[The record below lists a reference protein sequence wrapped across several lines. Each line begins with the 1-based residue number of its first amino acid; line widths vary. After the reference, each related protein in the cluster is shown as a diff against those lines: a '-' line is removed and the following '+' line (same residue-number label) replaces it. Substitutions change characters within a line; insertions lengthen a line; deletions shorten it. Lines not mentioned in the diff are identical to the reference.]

1 MKRKLP
7 LILLCILFLGVAA
20 FFGIRMALQWQEYH
34 AGEQTYQQLAQ
45 YVYTQPPQPEIP
57 EQTPQ
62 NLSSSAN
69 TTAQDNTQW
78 PVVDFEALQAAGKDV
93 VAWIYIEGTT
103 INYPVVQGSNNNY
116 YLNRLADGT
125 VNSAGSIFMDYRNN
139 CDLTDRNT
147 ILYGH
152 HMKNGTMFQPIT
164 RYKNQSFYEDHPVC
178 LILTPQ
184 GNYRVEIFAGY
195 VTNMN
200 TQAWK
205 LEFGSDLE
213 YEAWLQEAVS
223 QSLFHSPVVP
233 TAQDRVVTF
242 STCTYEYSDARF
254 VLVGVLRS

>member
-7 LILLCILFLGVAA
+7 LILLCILFFGVAA
-20 FFGIRMALQWQEYH
+20 FFGIQMLIQWQEYQ
-34 AGEQTYQQLAQ
+34 AGRQMYQDLAQ
-45 YVYTQPPQPEIP
+45 YVSPPPETP
-57 EQTPQ
+57 EKAPE
-62 NLSSSAN
+62 NLSASPNA
-69 TTAQDNTQW
+69 AEQDDTQW
-78 PVVDFEALQAAGKDV
+78 PLVDFEALQRTGKDV
-93 VAWIYIEGTT
+93 VAWIYIEGTA
-103 INYPVVQGSNNNY
+103 INYPVVQSSNNSY

-125 VNSAGSIFMDYRNN
+125 VNSAGSIFMDYRN
-139 CDLTDRNT
+139 DPHLTDRNT

-184 GNYRVEIFAGY
+184 GNYKVEIFAGY

-205 LEFGSDLE
+205 LEFGSDEE
-213 YEAWLQEAVS
+213 YESWLQEAVS
-223 QSLFHSPVVP
+223 QSLFRSPIVP

-254 VLVGVLRS
+254 VLVGVIRS